1 MKAKNTS
8 AVLAIVGF
16 VFGGAAQATAA
27 KPVHI
32 SPNVSANAP
41 ETIASDASR
50 VSDVVNFTKPTSP
63 CDAPDSKRGYGASP
77 DSTKTNDNDSQP
89 ANPYMGVGDGD

>member
-63 CDAPDSKRGYGASP
+63 CDAAESKRGYGSSP
-77 DSTKTNDNDSQP
+77 GPAKTNDSDSQP
-89 ANPYMGVGDGD
+89 VNPYMGVGDGD